1 MEKDLREI
9 PLFRAVYSPSDYI
22 GTQKEYK
29 AVEGGIMAQV
39 QPVTDSLSVALYGNK
54 VTQMRNLICPAGT
67 DVKNDD
73 LIEIDG
79 EKYRITAVLGYTT
92 HIAATA
98 EREGKHENRSAGTG
112 SADEEFRGG

>member
-1 MEKDLREI
+1 MESDLKSI

-29 AVEGGIMAQV
+29 AVEGGIRAQV

-54 VTQMRNLICPAGT
+54 VTQMRNLICPAET
-67 DVKNDD
+67 DVKKDD
-73 LIEIDG
+73 LVEIDG
-79 EKYRITAVLGYTT
+79 EKYRIIAVLTFTT
-92 HIAATA
+92 HLTATA

-112 SADEEFRGG
+112 SDDKRV

>member
-1 MEKDLREI
+1 MRIMESDLRSI
-9 PLFRAVYSPSDYI
+9 PQFRAEYSPSSYI

-29 AVEGGIMAQV
+29 AVEGGIRAQV
-39 QPVTDSLSVALYGNK
+39 QPVTDNLSVTLYGNK

-73 LIEIDG
+73 LVEIDG
-79 EKYRITAVLGYTT
+79 EKYRVTSVLAYTT

-98 EREGKHENRSAGTG
+98 EREGNHENRSAGTG
-112 SADEEFRGG
+112 SADKRA